1 MSLVILKE
9 FVDQLPNNGW
19 FEASDYVWK
28 HHDKLS
34 PEDVIASGFIEIA
47 MDCFQKNENMIGCT
61 RALWY
66 LMRHSNVVVDH
77 ILKMRYIDLLMDVER
92 IFEFEPRTILSILY
106 SLQDLSFYFPTEC
119 FKALPIIKHA
129 LLQNLGEAH
138 TITCHASLMN
148 MALHEGLQK
157 PFMDDKELMTMV
169 EETVYDPQSAI
180 KPRKHACGFVTN
192 LYFGNGLSQKEKG
205 QLDELYAFILG
216 FLRGDD
222 LELKLAVLK
231 SCNTYKLEE
240 MGVRKVLNKNNVPL
254 IMIEILQDKKAS
266 IEFRAVA
273 SGGLWNF
280 SGCDYGAKALFDLG
294 KVPDIVDIFNTASWK
309 ELDDNDES
317 PKYKLV
323 GVLCNL
329 CLYLPQEHLNELR
342 ELGLHDILHELM
354 QSKDPSKQPVNAAIG
369 LSCLVGHVEN
379 NPMLLADS
387 TIFEMMCECLEK
399 TREGTG
405 FHGCSFEQW
414 EPIGGLSHLSVS
426 DSNKALLHDTKCV
439 ECVCKGFKLGADE
452 RSDEC
457 VAKLISNMSFK
468 YDLEKDFDA
477 SVNVLAVINTIKEKS
492 KSLEARRLA
501 NIALFQQQMKQRS
514 PQPLKA
520 IATIIS
526 TSSSS
531 APMLTTTASATTKV
545 PKCVE
550 QVMLSGPHGR
560 IDNVKSLRSFL
571 EDEGVN
577 VWMNETI
584 GMTLDD
590 MACVVESSHVVVM
603 CLCDAYKNS
612 HICRAECEYALQTQK
627 PIVLFSLE
635 EGYEPDGWLHR
646 LADGRKIETTRD
658 GLVKEIWN
666 HATKPASKIEK

>member
-1 MSLVILKE
+1 MQAYYLFFNISLVS
-9 FVDQLPNNGW
+9 FQQLRNY
-19 FEASDYVWK
+19 S
-28 HHDKLS
+28 
-34 PEDVIASGFIEIA
+34 
-47 MDCFQKNENMIGCT
+47 
-61 RALWY
+61 
-66 LMRHSNVVVDH
+66 
-77 ILKMRYIDLLMDVER
+77 
-92 IFEFEPRTILSILY
+92 IF
-106 SLQDLSFYFPTEC
+106 LQ
-119 FKALPIIKHA
+119 
-129 LLQNLGEAH
+129 
-138 TITCHASLMN
+138 
-148 MALHEGLQK
+148 
-157 PFMDDKELMTMV
+157 
-169 EETVYDPQSAI
+169 
-180 KPRKHACGFVTN
+180 
-192 LYFGNGLSQKEKG
+192 
-205 QLDELYAFILG
+205 
-216 FLRGDD
+216 
-222 LELKLAVLK
+222 
-231 SCNTYKLEE
+231 
-240 MGVRKVLNKNNVPL
+240 
-254 IMIEILQDKKAS
+254 
-266 IEFRAVA
+266 
-273 SGGLWNF
+273 
-280 SGCDYGAKALFDLG
+280 
-294 KVPDIVDIFNTASWK
+294 
-309 ELDDNDES
+309 
-317 PKYKLV
+317 
-323 GVLCNL
+323 
-329 CLYLPQEHLNELR
+329 
-342 ELGLHDILHELM
+342 
-354 QSKDPSKQPVNAAIG
+354 
-369 LSCLVGHVEN
+369 
-379 NPMLLADS
+379 
-387 TIFEMMCECLEK
+387 K

-612 HICRAECEYALQTQK
+612 HICRAECEYALQTRK
-627 PIVLFSLE
+627 PIIIFSLQ
-635 EGYEPDGWLHR
+635 EGYEPDGWLYQ
-646 LADGRKIETTRD
+646 LTDGKKVETTTE
-658 GLVKEIWN
+658 GLVREIWK
-666 HATKPASKIEK
+666 HATNPILRKFPKK